1 MDDRKL
7 EELLSNLT
15 APEPSKDAQ
24 DQALQRAMAAFD
36 EKISKTAQGKTN
48 APRLTG
54 ISNILSHIRSKIMKK
69 RFIVSGTVGA
79 VATCAIVAVL
89 GTSFYHQQVADIIGP
104 EREHQAQ
111 PTEGNADL
119 TKASMNVVQAA
130 PGFCLFGCKK
140 DKPPKDAGALK
151 LGNSSTLFATGGD
164 QVKVTRGTVDNVDA
178 DMRERLTRAN
188 EAEYQNPR
196 SFIPLAIES
205 AKGDIAIPSPQDVG
219 VDPLAQW
226 RQAGQER
233 ARLEMG
239 RKPADKKSSPEGV
252 AVGGAAMLADTAQN
266 VVQSA
271 PRAKE
276 EAKSRRDS
284 MMQERAAPTAPAA
297 SVPGVAFMP
306 AEVDMIAPMPAPDDR
321 IVHQYQEQGR
331 DQFQAFEENS
341 IKNVKADPVSTFSI
355 DVDTASYSF
364 VRRALNNG
372 VLPQKNAIRIEE
384 MINYFDYDYAVPEQG
399 GHPFQPTVAVYDSPW
414 RSGNKLIHIGV
425 KGYQVQEKPKSN
437 LVFLID
443 TSGSMYSADKLPLL
457 ISSFKMLLD
466 TLSPDDTIGIV
477 TYAGS
482 SGVALQP
489 TKVSDKHK
497 ILAVLDGL
505 RSSGSTAGAEGIRQ
519 AYQLAEQSFVKEGN
533 NRIILATDGDF
544 NVGISNRDEL
554 KGFVE
559 RKRKSGIFLSILGF
573 GQGNYNDHLMQALA
587 QNGNG
592 TAAYIDTLNEARK
605 VLVDEGSSMLF
616 TIAKDV
622 KLQVEF
628 NPQTVQEYRLV
639 GYETRALNREDFNND
654 KVDAGDIG
662 AGHTVTAIYEITP
675 VGATPIVDD
684 LRYQK
689 PAPKVIDGHPVVAP
703 AQDDAAEAAS
713 GDEYAFL
720 KIRYKKPDSDT
731 STLMTRAITKA
742 DEKDFDALSDD
753 IRFASAVASFAQML
767 KGSKFVAADY
777 DTVIE
782 VANQARGKDE
792 FGYRTEFVNL
802 VRLAKT
808 AAGLQPLR

>member
-15 APEPSKDAQ
+15 APEPSKNAQ

-36 EKISKTAQGKTN
+36 EKMSKTAQGNTQTQ
-48 APRLTG
+48 RLTG

-89 GTSFYHQQVADIIGP
+89 GTSFYHQQVAGILGESKDQQP
-104 EREHQAQ
+104 VQATSLQ
-111 PTEGNADL
+111 LGNA
-119 TKASMNVVQAA
+119 
-130 PGFCLFGCKK
+130 
-140 DKPPKDAGALK
+140 
-151 LGNSSTLFATGGD
+151 STLFATGGD
-164 QVKVTRGTVDNVDA
+164 QVKVTAGTVE
-178 DMRERLTRAN
+178 DMDESMQPRLRQQN
-188 EAEYQNPR
+188 ETQLQRGAR
-196 SFIPLAIES
+196 SGGSFVPLPIDS
-205 AKGDIAIPSPQDVG
+205 AKGDVNIPQRPYQEME
-219 VDPLAQW
+219 DPLSQW
-226 RQAGQER
+226 RQSASER

-239 RKPADKKSSPEGV
+239 RNPADKKSSPEG
-252 AVGGAAMLADTAQN
+252 AQN
-266 VVQSA
+266 RASA
-271 PRAKE
+271 EGEASAEFLAFKDKADKQ

-284 MMQERAAPTAPAA
+284 MVQERVAPTAPAA
-297 SVPGVAFMP
+297 SMPGIAFMP

-341 IKNVKADPVSTFSI
+341 IKSVKAEPVSTFSI

-372 VLPQKNAIRIEE
+372 VLPQKNALRIEE
-384 MINYFDYDYAVPEQG
+384 MINYFDYDYAVPEPG

-443 TSGSMYSADKLPLL
+443 TSGSMNTPDRLPLL
-457 ISSFKMLLD
+457 VNSFKMLLD

-477 TYAGS
+477 TYAGN
-482 SGVALQP
+482 SGIALEP
-489 TKVSDKHK
+489 TKVADKQK
-497 ILAVLDGL
+497 ILTVLDRLQSG
-505 RSSGSTAGAEGIRQ
+505 GSTAGAEGIRL
-519 AYQLAEQSFVKEGN
+519 AYQLAEQSFVKGGN

-544 NVGISNRDEL
+544 NVGIRNRDEL

-559 RKRKSGIFLSILGF
+559 RKRKTGIFLSVLGY
-573 GQGNYNDHLMQALA
+573 GMGNYNDHMMQALA

-592 TAAYIDTLNEARK
+592 TAAYIDNLNEARK
-605 VLVDEGSSMLF
+605 VLVDEGSSLLF

-689 PAPKVIDGHPVVAP
+689 PAPKVIGDHPVVAP
-703 AQDDAAEAAS
+703 AQDDAAEAMNA
-713 GDEYAFL
+713 DEYAFL

-753 IRFASAVASFAQML
+753 IRFAHAVASFAQML

-782 VANQARGKDE
+782 IANQARGKDE

>member
-24 DQALQRAMAAFD
+24 NQALERAMAAFD
-36 EKISKTAQGKTN
+36 EKMSKTVQGNEAAKR
-48 APRLTG
+48 PMG
-54 ISNILSHIRSKIMKK
+54 ISNALNLIGRKLMQK
-69 RFIVSGTVGA
+69 RFVFSGTTGA
-79 VATCAIVAVL
+79 VATCALVAVL
-89 GTSFYHQQVADIIGP
+89 GMPFFYHQ
-104 EREHQAQ
+104 
-111 PTEGNADL
+111 
-119 TKASMNVVQAA
+119 ASRVMQ
-130 PGFCLFGCKK
+130 G
-140 DKPPKDAGALK
+140 
-151 LGNSSTLFATGGD
+151 SITGGD
-164 QVKVTRGTVDNVDA
+164 ADISGLALESSSTAVDA
-178 DMRERLTRAN
+178 VADKSMAT
-188 EAEYQNPR
+188 
-196 SFIPLAIES
+196 
-205 AKGDIAIPSPQDVG
+205 SPQRV
-219 VDPLAQW
+219 P
-226 RQAGQER
+226 RNEIEAGRVPALQR
-233 ARLEMG
+233 AE
-239 RKPADKKSSPEGV
+239 ADKKDA
-252 AVGGAAMLADTAQN
+252 AVGAAAGAVVSSEPVMNMAMP
-266 VVQSA
+266 A

-276 EAKSRRDS
+276 EAKKMRAADS
-284 MMQERAAPTAPAA
+284 LMMVERAAPASAPAKPSGA
-297 SVPGVAFMP
+297 MPGFVAPVP
-306 AEVDMIAPMPAPDDR
+306 AEAEMMIAPAQPPVDMD
-321 IVHQYQEQGR
+321 IVQHQYQDVGR
-331 DQFQAFEENS
+331 DQFRAFEENS
-341 IKNVKADPVSTFSI
+341 VKNVTAEPVSTFSI
-355 DVDTASYSF
+355 DVDTSSYSF

-372 VLPQKNAIRIEE
+372 TLPQKNAIRIEE

-414 RSGNKLIHIGV
+414 RSGNKIIHVGI
-425 KGYQVQEKPKSN
+425 KGYQIQEKPKSN

-443 TSGSMYSADKLPLL
+443 TSGSMNSSDKLPLL
-457 ISSFKMLLD
+457 VNSFKMLLD

-482 SGVALQP
+482 SGVALEP

-497 ILAVLDGL
+497 IMAALDRL
-505 RSSGSTAGAEGIRQ
+505 SSGGSTAGAEGIRQ
-519 AYQLAEQSFVKEGN
+519 AYQLAEQNFVKDGN

-544 NVGISNRDEL
+544 NVGITNQDEL

-559 RKRKSGIFLSILGF
+559 RKRKAGVFLSVLGF
-573 GQGNYNDHLMQALA
+573 GQGNYNDSLMQALA

-592 TAAYIDTLNEARK
+592 NAAYIDNLNEARK
-605 VLVDEGSSMLF
+605 VLVDEGASMLF

-675 VGATPIVDD
+675 VGAVPVVDD

-689 PAPKVIDGHPVVAP
+689 PAPKVIEGKTAEQADAEK
-703 AQDDAAEAAS
+703 AQAAS
-713 GDEYAFL
+713 SDEYAFL

-731 STLMTRAITKA
+731 SVLMTRPIAKA
-742 DEKDFDALSDD
+742 DEKPFAELSDD
-753 IRFASAVASFAQML
+753 IRFANAVASFAQML
-767 KGSKFVAADY
+767 KGSKFVDADY

-808 AAGLQPLR
+808 AAGLPQQR